1 MTWHSTSQVKGILW
15 PWSIDPNYQEFK
27 AFVLNIAVVNDAGE
41 RAMNVVQDLVMQA
54 TNKFKLQK
62 MLVVNLDQLNN
73 KVSSESEY
81 EEKSSLDFLQE
92 GGTALLDEN
101 EIVLSIVKTS
111 YNLFL
116 YIIHYLIHSIIFEEL
131 FRQNRYL

>member
-1 MTWHSTSQVKGILW
+1 MLW
-15 PWSIDPNYQEFK
+15 PRSIDPNYQEFK

-81 EEKSSLDFLQE
+81 EENSSLDFLQE

-111 YNLFL
+111 YNLFV
-116 YIIHYLIHSIIFEEL
+116 YIIHY
-131 FRQNRYL
+131 